1 MHTSVDANTASQF
14 NKKSQWKIWWK
25 LTRPHTLS
33 ASFAPVFIGTALAL
47 HYGKINWLLFLAM
60 LLATLIIQAATN
72 MFNEYYDHR
81 SGLDNEHS
89 VGIGGAIVRDGV
101 APKKVLSTA
110 FTLYGVAI
118 LIGIYICISSS
129 WWLAA
134 VGLISMAVGYL
145 YNGGPYPISYT
156 PFGEIFAGLFMGM
169 LIILI
174 SFYIQTGYVSLLSV
188 IVATPIAILVGAILL
203 SNSIRDIDEDT
214 EAGRKTLAILLGRK
228 KAINILA
235 GMFII
240 AYLWVLIL
248 MVIHILSPWSLLIIF
263 SLPFPIKAV
272 TGFIGKKTPVQMVPA
287 MKATAQTNQIFGILL
302 AISLFCSYL

>member
-1 MHTSVDANTASQF
+1 MQTSVDAHSASHF
-14 NKKSQWKIWWK
+14 NKKPQWKVWWK

-33 ASFAPVFIGTALAL
+33 AAFAPVFIGTALAL
-47 HYGKINWLLFLAM
+47 HYEKINWLLFVAM
-60 LLATLIIQAATN
+60 MIATLLIQAATN

-101 APKKVLSTA
+101 APQKVLSIA
-110 FTLYGVAI
+110 FGLYGIAL
-118 LIGIYICISSS
+118 LIGIYICMSTS

-134 VGLISMAVGYL
+134 VGLICMAVGYL

-169 LIILI
+169 FIILI
-174 SFYIQTGYVSLLSV
+174 SFYIQTGYVSLISV
-188 IVATPIAILVGAILL
+188 IISAPIAILVGAILL

-228 KAINILA
+228 KAIQFLA
-235 GMFII
+235 SMFLV
-240 AYLWVLIL
+240 AYAWVFILIL
-248 MVIHILSPWSLLIIF
+248 IGILSPWSLLIVF
-263 SLPFPIKAV
+263 STPYPIKAV
-272 TGFIGKKTPVQMVPA
+272 TGFIGKKTPLQMVPA
-287 MKATAQTNQIFGILL
+287 MQATAKTNKTFGVLL
-302 AISLFCSYL
+302 ALSLLCSYL